1 MISSYFR
8 IAWRNLLKSKGYSFI
23 NIGGLATGMAVAML
37 IGLWIWDGLS
47 FDKNNK
53 QYDRI
58 AQVMQTQDFGGQLD
72 TWQTMPYP
80 VGDVLRTRYGSD
92 FKRVVMS
99 SWDFYKILSVGEKK
113 MRKIGKFMEPDGP
126 ALMDVKMLSGS
137 RDALKD
143 PSSILLSASMAA
155 AYFDKEDPM
164 DKTIRLD
171 NRQDL
176 IVKGI
181 YEDLPHNSTFRNVG
195 FIAPWSVYIN
205 NEVAWVK
212 TAEDPWGMNGFLT
225 YVEVAEHADMASV
238 SAKIAN
244 VRLDH
249 IRADD
254 KRFKPVVFLHP
265 MSKWHLY
272 EEFKNGINTG
282 GRIQY
287 VWLFAIIGLFVLL
300 LACINFMNL
309 STARSE
315 KRAREV
321 GLRKAIGSM
330 RIQLVWQFF
339 SESLLVVGLAFML
352 SLIITQLTLPFFNSV
367 SDKKMSILWVSP
379 VFWLTGIIVT
389 LLTGLVAGSYPA
401 LYLSSFQPVKVL
413 KGTFRTGRNAAL
425 PRKILVVL
433 QFTVSLVLI
442 IGTII
447 VFRQVQFARTRPVGY
462 TREGLLSMEVNTPDI
477 HQHFDAVRRE
487 LIGSGAIIEMS
498 EASAPATSVWQT
510 NGNISWKGKDPGLAV
525 DMPNLTVS
533 PEYGKAVGWQFKAG
547 RDFSAAFAS
556 DSSAFV
562 LNEAAVKFMGLK
574 DPVGEVVQ
582 WGDRSFTVI
591 GVIKDMIMES
601 PYQPVRPS
609 LFHMSRE
616 LLGVFLVRTNPAIS
630 SQTALAKIEGVFKKY
645 NPEQPFE
652 YQFVDV
658 EYAKKFGTEVRV
670 GKLTS
675 FFSILAIF
683 ISCLGL
689 FGMAS
694 FMAERRTKEIGV
706 RKVLG
711 ASVLN
716 LWAMLSRDFLVLV
729 FIALLIAVPMAFYFM
744 DSWLQNYQYRSE
756 ISWWIFAVAGVGILV
771 ITLVTVSFQS
781 VRAALANPV
790 KSLKAE

>member
-8 IAWRNLLKSKGYSFI
+8 IAWRNILKSKGYSLI
-23 NIGGLATGMAVAML
+23 NIGGLASGMAVATL
-37 IGLWIWDGLS
+37 IGLWIWDEFS
-47 FDKNNK
+47 FNKYNK

-58 AQVMQTQDFGGQLD
+58 AHVMQTQDFGGQLD

-80 VGDVLRTRYGSD
+80 TGDVLRTNYGSD
-92 FKRVVMS
+92 FKRVVAS
-99 SWDFYKILSVGEKK
+99 SWDFYRILSVGEKK
-113 MRKIGKFMEPDGP
+113 MRKVGKFMEPDGP
-126 ALMDVKMLSGS
+126 ALMDVRMLSGS

-155 AYFDKEDPM
+155 AYFAKEDPIG
-164 DKTIRLD
+164 KTIRLD

-176 IVKGI
+176 IVRGV
-181 YEDLPHNSTFRNVG
+181 YEDLPYNSTFGNVG

-205 NEVAWVK
+205 NDLAWIK
-212 TAEDPWGMNGFLT
+212 TAEDQWGMNGFLV
-225 YVEVAEHADMASV
+225 YVELADHADLARV

-244 VRLDH
+244 LKMDH
-249 IRADD
+249 AAPDD
-254 KRFKPVVFLHP
+254 RRFKPVVFLHP
-265 MSKWHLY
+265 MNRWHLY
-272 EEFKNGINTG
+272 EAFKNGVNTG

-287 VWLFAIIGLFVLL
+287 VRLFAIIGLFVLL

-339 SESLLVVGLAFML
+339 SESLLVVAFAFIL

-367 SDKKMSILWVSP
+367 SDKKMNILWTSP
-379 VFWLTGIIVT
+379 VFWLTGIIIT
-389 LLTGLVAGSYPA
+389 LLTGLIAGSYPA

-425 PRKILVVL
+425 PRKILVIL

-442 IGTII
+442 IGTVI

-462 TREGLLSMEVNTPDI
+462 TREGLISMEMNVPDI

-487 LIGSGAIIEMS
+487 LIGSGAVTEMA
-498 EASAPATSVWQT
+498 EASAPATTVWQT
-510 NGNISWKGKDPGLAV
+510 NGNINWKGKDPGLAI
-525 DMPNLTVS
+525 DMPNTTVS

-547 RDFSAAFAS
+547 RDFSTDFAS

-562 LNEAAVKFMGLK
+562 INEAAVKFIGLK
-574 DPVGEVVQ
+574 DPVGELVQ
-582 WGDRSFTVI
+582 WGDRSFTII

-609 LFHMSRE
+609 LFHMSRKV
-616 LLGVFLVRTNPAIS
+616 LGVLLLRINPAIS
-630 SQTALAKIEGVFKKY
+630 PQTALAKIETVFKKY
-645 NPEQPFE
+645 SPGQPFE

-658 EYAKKFGTEVRV
+658 EYAKKFSTEVRV
-670 GKLTS
+670 AKLTS

-706 RKVLG
+706 RKVMG

-716 LWAMLSRDFLVLV
+716 LWAMLSRDFLILV
-729 FIALLIAVPMAFYFM
+729 SIALLIAIPMAYYFM
-744 DSWLQNYQYRSE
+744 HSWLQNYQYRSE
-756 ISWWIFAVAGVGILV
+756 ISWWIFAIAGIGILV

-781 VRAALANPV
+781 VRAALTNPV
-790 KSLKAE
+790 ESLKAE

>member
-1 MISSYFR
+1 MLRNYFR
-8 IAWRNLLKSKGYSFI
+8 IAWRNLLKNKGYSLI

-37 IGLWIWDGLS
+37 IGLWIWDELS
-47 FDKNNK
+47 FNKYNK

-80 VGDVLRTRYGSD
+80 VGEVLRERYGSD

-99 SWDFYKILSVGEKK
+99 SWDFYKIISVGEKK
-113 MRKIGKFMEPDGP
+113 MRKIGRFMEPEGP
-126 ALMDVKMLSGS
+126 ALMDIKMLSGS

-143 PSSILLSASMAA
+143 PSSILLSASLAA
-155 AYFDKEDPM
+155 TYFDKEDPIG
-164 DKTIRLD
+164 KTIRLD
-171 NRQDL
+171 NRQNL
-176 IVKGI
+176 IVKGV
-181 YEDLPHNSTFRNVG
+181 YEDLPYNSTFGSVG
-195 FIAPWSVYIN
+195 FIATWSVYIN
-205 NEVAWVK
+205 NDLTWIK
-212 TAEDPWGMNGFLT
+212 TAEDQWGMNGFLT
-225 YVEVAEHADMASV
+225 YVEVAEHADMARV
-238 SAKIAN
+238 SAKIAS
-244 VRLDH
+244 LKMDH
-249 IRADD
+249 VSADD
-254 KRFKPVVFLHP
+254 RRFKPVVFLHP

-272 EEFKNGINTG
+272 EAFKNGVNTG

-287 VWLFAIIGLFVLL
+287 VRLFAIIGLFVLL

-330 RIQLVWQFF
+330 RIQLIWQFF
-339 SESLLVVGLAFML
+339 SESLLVVGLAFIL
-352 SLIITQLTLPFFNSV
+352 SVIITQLTLPFFNNV
-367 SDKKMSILWVSP
+367 SDKKMSILWASP

-389 LLTGLVAGSYPA
+389 LLTGLIAGSYPA

-462 TREGLLSMEVNTPDI
+462 TREGLISMELNVPDI

-487 LIGSGAIIEMS
+487 LIGSGAITEMS
-498 EASAPATSVWQT
+498 EAGAPATTVWQT
-510 NGNISWKGKDPGLAV
+510 NGDLNWKGKDPGLAV
-525 DMPNLTVS
+525 DMPNTTVS
-533 PEYGKAVGWQFKAG
+533 PEYGKTVGWQFKAG
-547 RDFSAAFAS
+547 RDFSIDYAS

-562 LNEAAVKFMGLK
+562 INEAAVRFMGLK
-574 DPVGEVVQ
+574 DPVGEVIQ
-582 WGDRSFTVI
+582 WGDRSFTII

-616 LLGVFLVRTNPAIS
+616 VLGVLLLRINPAVNP
-630 SQTALAKIEGVFKKY
+630 QTALAKLETVFKKY
-645 NPEQPFE
+645 SPEQPFD
-652 YQFVDV
+652 YQFVDI

-675 FFSILAIF
+675 FFAILAIF
-683 ISCLGL
+683 ICCLGL

-716 LWAMLSRDFLVLV
+716 LWAMLSRDFLMLV
-729 FIALLIAVPMAFYFM
+729 FIALLVAVPTAYYFM
-744 DSWLQNYQYRSE
+744 HSWLQNYQYRSE
-756 ISWWIFAVAGVGILV
+756 ISWWIFAIAGIGILV